1 LTWVSAGAILPA
13 TSGGATANPRPA
25 RRGTSHDADTTDPRA
40 VRVYGQFERGIY
52 DALKA

>member
-1 LTWVSAGAILPA
+1 MAPRALTWVSAGAILPVIMTQILPFA
-13 TSGGATANPRPA
+13 
-25 RRGTSHDADTTDPRA
+25 DPRA